1 MTKFSKKRLTCRIF
15 EIFLILGS
23 VVLNRLS
30 FKKMGVMRHMVY
42 RSYVLE
48 NAGIFRYIMVAMA
61 IILIIYLILKFKF
74 KVFSFEDVLFVA
86 FFIISIL
93 ALNKTQIFKYD
104 HYHQSIIYLV
114 SSALQL
120 ILIKNKI
127 KQKPPSFNYQGG
139 LFFFYSEFVSCVFI
153 KLNFAIFFW
162 GFYFKYKVMVPFVL
176 CVLCI

>member
-1 MTKFSKKRLTCRIF
+1 
-15 EIFLILGS
+15 
-23 VVLNRLS
+23 
-30 FKKMGVMRHMVY
+30 MVY

-120 ILIKNKI
+120 ILIKNKKNKNHLCLTTKVVYFSSI
-127 KQKPPSFNYQGG
+127 
-139 LFFFYSEFVSCVFI
+139 
-153 KLNFAIFFW
+153 LN
-162 GFYFKYKVMVPFVL
+162 L
-176 CVLCI
+176 CPVYL